1 LRPILNLTPR
11 FKLWPQGRS
20 CPPEVS
26 FVPWCWS
33 YPLGVKFSVRPF
45 ILLGK
50 QCSPLGGE
58 RRVNIPLGDKFLPC
72 GWSLLLGARCEVKTG
87 PLEPILRLPNLQLQ
101 HWRCNR
107 FGCFLSRK

>member
-26 FVPWCWS
+26 FVPWGWS

-50 QCSPLGGE
+50 QCSPLGGGVNE
-58 RRVNIPLGDKFLPC
+58 GVNIPPRGQISSLWVKFNPRGQ
-72 GWSLLLGARCEVKTG
+72 GWS
-87 PLEPILRLPNLQLQ
+87 
-101 HWRCNR
+101 
-107 FGCFLSRK
+107 